1 MAGKK
6 KFLFV
11 GVFEVSAPKKIFN
24 GMPEAFQSLFR
35 EYQKIFTK
43 SGDEKKNC
51 EFFVN
56 YFFELCL
63 PRGLDQSKKWTIR
76 GKQHDK

>member
-1 MAGKK
+1 MAGRK
-6 KFLFV
+6 KFVFV

-43 SGDEKKNC
+43 SGDEKKIVIFC
-51 EFFVN
+51 ELFLWIVSTPRTWSIQKVN
-56 YFFELCL
+56 N
-63 PRGLDQSKKWTIR
+63 
-76 GKQHDK
+76 